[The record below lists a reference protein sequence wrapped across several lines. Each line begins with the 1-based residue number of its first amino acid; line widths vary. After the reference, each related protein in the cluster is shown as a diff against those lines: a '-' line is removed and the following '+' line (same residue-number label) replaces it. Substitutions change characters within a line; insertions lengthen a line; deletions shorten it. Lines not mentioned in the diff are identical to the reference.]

1 MKTKL
6 VQEVIENKQVTL
18 GNGDYEYIKKNNG
31 KEILCK
37 VENTGKQEIQ
47 VILKDVSQGNST
59 DIENYIIDVLS
70 DLYIQRNIQTL
81 I

>member
-31 KEILCK
+31 EEILCK
-37 VENTGKQEIQ
+37 VEKTEKQEIQ
-47 VILKDVSQGNST
+47 VILKDISQGNST
-59 DIENYIIDVLS
+59 EIEDYIINVLS